1 MPLCLLMT
9 SAEQAL
15 SVQLAKVAHGLVGG
29 TAPPHPES
37 WQCSVGE
44 LGLLLPVLGLFFASL
59 PLPAL
64 DFSLIYVTLNE
75 MEGLATV

>member
-1 MPLCLLMT
+1 MT

-15 SVQLAKVAHGLVGG
+15 SVQLDKVATAWLV
-29 TAPPHPES
+29 
-37 WQCSVGE
+37 E
-44 LGLLLPVLGLFFASL
+44 LLHLAQSPGSALWGNSGCCCTSS

-64 DFSLIYVTLNE
+64 DFSLINITLNE